1 MMAPSASG
9 FLAAWRRRAA
19 TRAGIRR
26 YAYPMLLVMTVCL
39 LAGGATQLVYEN
51 DRANLGA
58 RVESMLATNAR
69 LLGLWSGEQQ
79 RRVERI
85 ARLPEALRFARPLL
99 SAPGQPS
106 PDGEAVARFER
117 WVTPVFQSNGY
128 LGYVLATPDLKIV
141 ASELPGR
148 AGRQLLPEPSRTAR
162 RALEESSAASPP
174 YPAPERTRDPW
185 GTLVDLPFQ
194 VVCARLLD
202 AGRAIGVLCLRLD
215 PGAVMLPIIAAGQ
228 FGRTGE
234 LYAIDA
240 QGRLVS
246 PSRFGPE
253 LEAKGRLAPGTA
265 SMLNVWARVPGQTG
279 KDGGKD
285 GGSAQPGG
293 PLTLVAERLL
303 RDHSSVLAYDY
314 ADYRGQRAAGA
325 GIWVAGLE
333 MGLIVE
339 QEMDEAFAPY
349 LFTRNV
355 LAALT
360 AIILLLIGAATW
372 IVRREGRRLAE
383 SQERMR
389 AMLEHS
395 PAIMSLKDRDHAMLA
410 LNPAMQALL
419 GASEGEVLGRSD
431 WDFGSNPDV
440 AGARREMEVRVMSS
454 GKAEEHVYA
463 MRTPHGERH
472 LQVTRFPVRNPATH
486 EVVGVGAVGIDI
498 TEQVE
503 ANRRLTSL
511 SQTLERRVEERTWE
525 LAQANAE
532 LVVAK
537 QAAESAAHAK
547 ASFLANMSHEIRTP
561 MNAVIGMAHLAL
573 RTRLDDKQRGYL
585 EKIQHSGQ
593 HLLEIID
600 DILDLSKIEAGKL
613 EIERVDFSL
622 ERMLR
627 TVSDLVAERAVAKHL
642 ELIVEVA
649 PDVPDS
655 LRGDPLRLRQILINF
670 ANNAVKFTHQGEIVI
685 RVERHGA
692 GESQPRIRLRF
703 EVRDTGIGID
713 AATSSRL
720 FQSFE
725 QADASTTRRY
735 GGSGLGLAICR
746 RLVALMGGTLGVE
759 STPGQGS
766 NFWFELDLLAGKKR
780 PASAM
785 VAPQLAGCRLLVA
798 DDHDYARQVIIAML
812 RNFGFRVDEAASGR
826 AALAKIAQADEAADP
841 YQAVFIDWKMPGLDG
856 IETARHIDVM
866 RLRHPRPRRVM
877 ITAHGREEVL
887 REGERSGF
895 DATLIKPVSASLLL
909 EATVRTLAPDND
921 APPEAAEPQTAALDV
936 MPALPSARVLLVED
950 NDINR
955 EVAVHLLQAAG
966 IYPDTAE
973 NGAVALNLLQA
984 GAYDLVLMDVQ
995 MPVMDGFEATRH
1007 IREQEA
1013 FASLPVVAMT
1023 ANALPEDRARCL
1035 AAGMNDH
1042 IAKPISPPAFYA
1054 MLRQWL
1060 AVPGGDD
1067 AAPPAG
1073 SQPAWVGA
1081 LASSPHL
1088 DVAGGLGRVS
1098 GRAEVYRQLLERFAS
1113 GYADMPDRIGERL
1126 ARGERDGALSL
1137 AHSLKGLA
1145 ANLGAMAISSAAATL
1160 EASLQLPHVPGR
1172 PDPVTL
1178 LAALRTT
1185 FLPLLATLRTHLPTG
1200 PAVLDAGAP
1209 DAFGPVADPDVTLEA
1224 VLKILRE
1231 QLEEGDSAAN
1241 NTFARYRD
1249 VFAHLL
1255 SADGCQ
1261 RLQAQV
1267 ERYDYLAALATL
1279 DGGIAP

>member
-1 MMAPSASG
+1 MIAASASA

-26 YAYPMLLVMTVCL
+26 YTYPVLLAVTVCL

-51 DRANLGA
+51 DRASLGA

-79 RRVERI
+79 RRAERV
-85 ARLPEALRFARPLL
+85 ARLPEALRLARPLL
-99 SAPGQPS
+99 LAPGQPL
-106 PDGEAVARFER
+106 PDGEAVARFEQ

-148 AGRQLLPEPSRTAR
+148 TGRLLLPEPAQTAR
-162 RALEESSAASPP
+162 RALEEGSAASPP

-185 GTLVDLPFQ
+185 GTLTDLPFQ

-240 QGRLVS
+240 RGRLVS

-265 SMLNVWARVPGQTG
+265 SMLNVWARVPGQS
-279 KDGGKD
+279 GKD

-314 ADYRGQRAAGA
+314 ADYRGHRAAGA
-325 GIWVAGLE
+325 GIWVPGLE

-339 QEMDEAFAPY
+339 QDMGEAFAPY
-349 LFTRNV
+349 LFTRDV

-360 AIILLLIGAATW
+360 AIILLLIGTATW
-372 IVRREGRRLAE
+372 IARRDGRRLAE

-395 PAIMSLKDRDHAMLA
+395 PAVMSLKDRDHAMLA

-419 GASEGEVLGRSD
+419 GASESEVLGRSD
-431 WDFGSNPDV
+431 WDFGANPDV
-440 AGARREMEVRVMSS
+440 AQARREMEARVMSS

-463 MRTPHGERH
+463 METPHGERH

-503 ANRRLTSL
+503 ANHRLTSL
-511 SQTLERRVEERTWE
+511 SQTLERRVEERTRE
-525 LAQANAE
+525 LAETNAE

-613 EIERVDFSL
+613 EIERIDFSL

-627 TVSDLVAERAVAKHL
+627 TVSDLVADRAVAKHL

-685 RVERHGA
+685 RVERCGA
-692 GESQPRIRLRF
+692 GQCQPRIRLRF

-713 AATSSRL
+713 PAIRSRL

-725 QADASTTRRY
+725 QADTSTTRRY

-746 RLVALMGGTLGVE
+746 RLVELMGGTLGVE

-766 NFWFELDLLAGKKR
+766 SFWFELDLLAGKKR

-826 AALAKIAQADEAADP
+826 AALARIAQADEAADP

-856 IETARHIDVM
+856 IETARHIDAM

-909 EATVRTLAPDND
+909 EATVRTLSPDND
-921 APPEAAEPQTAALDV
+921 APPEVAEPHSAALDAT
-936 MPALPSARVLLVED
+936 PALPSARVLLVED

-973 NGAVALNLLQA
+973 NGAVALHLLQA

-1007 IREQEA
+1007 IREQEK

-1073 SQPAWVGA
+1073 SRPAWVDA
-1081 LASSPHL
+1081 LASSAHL
-1088 DVAGGLGRVS
+1088 DVGGGLGRVS

-1126 ARGERDGALSL
+1126 ARGDRDGALSL

-1145 ANLGAMAISSAAATL
+1145 ANLGAMSVSRAAATL
-1160 EASLQLPHVPGR
+1160 EASLQLPHAPVR
-1172 PDPVTL
+1172 PDPATL

-1200 PAVLDAGAP
+1200 PAALDAGAP
-1209 DAFGPVADPDVTLEA
+1209 DACGPPADPDATQEA
-1224 VLKILRE
+1224 VLKLLRE

-1241 NTFARYRD
+1241 HTFARHRD
-1249 VFAHLL
+1249 VFTRLL
-1255 SADGCQ
+1255 STEGCE

-1267 ERYDYLAALATL
+1267 ERYDYAAALATL
-1279 DGGIAP
+1279 DGGVAP